1 MKRPNWSKHVL
12 RIQPLLPEEKSRL
25 IRDFLAKY
33 SKKLGS
39 QEVYQLIE
47 HPATSS
53 PIYLRLILEQLR
65 VYGNF
70 DDLAKELAGYLRYAT
85 PDELCDRILE
95 HWESDYNSAED
106 PNLVKVLTS
115 SLPPSPPSTQFME
128 YQKTKVLLK

>member
-25 IRDFLAKY
+25 IKDYLAKY
-33 SKKLGS
+33 SKKLGP
-39 QEVYQLIE
+39 QEIYQLIE
-47 HPATSS
+47 HLATSS

-70 DDLAKELAGYLRYAT
+70 DDLAKEVAGYLIYAT

-106 PNLVKVLTS
+106 PSLVKVLTS
-115 SLPPSPPSTQFME
+115 FLLFPPTL
-128 YQKTKVLLK
+128 KLLNTKK